1 MRVGF
6 TCGAFDLFHAGHH
19 IFLRDAKEHCDYLIV
34 GLHTDPTIDRPQK
47 NKPIQTIYER
57 YTQLKNSAWV
67 DEIIPYDTET
77 DLLNVLA
84 TNKIDVRFL
93 GSDYLHKDFTGNDFC
108 QTINME
114 IMFINRLHDFSSSEL
129 RKRLLDDT
137 HSTKPLFVNP
147 PSKSSLF

>member
-93 GSDYLHKDFTGNDFC
+93 GSDYLHKSFTGDDFC

>member
-93 GSDYLHKDFTGNDFC
+93 GSDYLHKSFTGNDFC

>member
-93 GSDYLHKDFTGNDFC
+93 GSDYLHKSFTGDNFC